1 MSSAFIIKRLKFIVL
16 IFFVLAFTAPVYAAE
31 YPWQLKTTAEGIS
44 VYTRK
49 VDGSAILEFKATMT
63 VDAPL
68 SKIIPIF
75 EDTKGLMS
83 WYYQCIH
90 SELVK
95 NENPQDKIQY
105 IVLRLPWPVA
115 ERDCVFR
122 SSKSTDEKNSS
133 ISYSIHALPD
143 FLPIKKD
150 KIRVPMINAIWR
162 FTSLPGGKT
171 EIYFQQHSNPGGS
184 LPAFIVNGL
193 TVDTPFNSLKALRQ
207 LIMETHAH

>member
-1 MSSAFIIKRLKFIVL
+1 MSSSFIIKKLKFIIL
-16 IFFVLAFTAPVYAAE
+16 IFFVLAFTARLYAAE
-31 YPWQLKTTAEGIS
+31 YPWQLKKTTEGIS

-49 VDGSAILEFKATMT
+49 VEGSAMLEFKATIT

-68 SKIIPIF
+68 AKIIPIF
-75 EDTKGLMS
+75 EDAKGLMS

-115 ERDCVFR
+115 ERDCIFR
-122 SSKSTDEKNSS
+122 RSKSTDEKNSS
-133 ISYSIHALPD
+133 TSYTIQALPD

-162 FTSLPGGKT
+162 FTPLPDGKT
-171 EIYFQQHSNPGGS
+171 EIYFQQHTDPGGS
-184 LPAFIVNGL
+184 IPSFLVNAMA
-193 TVDTPFNSLKALRQ
+193 VDTPFNSLKTLRQ
-207 LIMETHAH
+207 LIMEAH